1 MATPS
6 AAPSA
11 LALERGFVIASAITA
26 IVLGIT
32 ALIWPG
38 ATLLTV
44 ALLFGA
50 FLVVTGIFRLVI
62 AFTSTSLGAGLRW
75 FVGIMGALVVVAGV
89 FALANPLLSLEIL
102 AYVIAFGWI
111 FDGIAAIVAGVQGRS
126 ALPRWLAIVSGVVSI
141 IAGGVMLFLPAL
153 GIATLVLVGG
163 WILIAIGIATFF
175 SLPPKATAEAAKPR
189 VDADAA

>member
-1 MATPS
+1 MALTTS
-6 AAPSA
+6 APSPVA
-11 LALERGFVIASAITA
+11 IERGFVVASAITA
-26 IVLGIT
+26 IVLGIV
-32 ALIWPG
+32 ALSWPG
-38 ATLLTV
+38 VTLLTV

-62 AFTSTSLGAGLRW
+62 AFTSSDLGAGLRW

-111 FDGIAAIVAGVQGRS
+111 FDGIAAIASGVQGRS
-126 ALPRWLAIVSGVVSI
+126 AMPRWLAIVAGVVSI

-175 SLPPKATAEAAKPR
+175 SLPPKKYAITEAASETT
-189 VDADAA
+189 

>member
-1 MATPS
+1 MVAPTT
-6 AAPSA
+6 APSPF
-11 LALERGFVIASAITA
+11 ALERGFVIASAITA
-26 IVLGIT
+26 IVLGII
-32 ALIWPG
+32 ALVWPG

-62 AFTSTSLGAGLRW
+62 AFTSNTLSAGLRW
-75 FVGIMGALVVVAGV
+75 FVGILGALVVVAGV

-111 FDGIAAIVAGVQGRS
+111 FDGIAAIAAGVKGTS
-126 ALPRWLAIVSGVVSI
+126 ATPRWLAIVSGVISI

-175 SLPPKATAEAAKPR
+175 SLPKKPAAA
-189 VDADAA
+189 VDASHEAVTA